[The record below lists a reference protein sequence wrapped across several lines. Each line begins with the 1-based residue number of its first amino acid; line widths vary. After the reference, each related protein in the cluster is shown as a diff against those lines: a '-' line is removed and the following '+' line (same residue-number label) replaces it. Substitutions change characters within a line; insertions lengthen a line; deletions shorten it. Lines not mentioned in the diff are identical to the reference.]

1 MLNCQGTL
9 VMEKDLEKVFNKFQ
23 TQETLGF
30 IKTTEKPTSTLT
42 SEQKVSLNRK
52 GNVLFNQ
59 GDVEQ
64 ARRIF
69 MTTGY
74 SDGLARVADVYLTQ
88 NRELDALK
96 LYLLA
101 HNERKSEM
109 LLKKIADLI
118 SKLIIE

>member
-1 MLNCQGTL
+1 
-9 VMEKDLEKVFNKFQ
+9 MEKDLEKVFDKFQ
-23 TQETLGF
+23 MQGTSGF

-59 GDVEQ
+59 GDIEQ

-74 SDGLARVADVYLTQ
+74 SDGLTRIADVYASQ

-96 LYLLA
+96 LYILA
-101 HNERKSEM
+101 HNKRKSEV
-109 LLKKIADLI
+109 LLEKIASLI

>member
-1 MLNCQGTL
+1 
-9 VMEKDLEKVFNKFQ
+9 MEKDLEKVFGKFQ

-30 IKTTEKPTSTLT
+30 IKTTEKPAFSLT

-52 GNVLFNQ
+52 GNLLFNQ
-59 GDVEQ
+59 GDIEQ

-69 MTTGY
+69 LTTGY
-74 SDGLARVADVYLTQ
+74 SDGLTRGADVYVDQ

-96 LYLLA
+96 LYILA
-101 HNERKSEM
+101 HNKRKSEV
-109 LLKKIADLI
+109 LLEKIASLI

>member
-1 MLNCQGTL
+1 MD
-9 VMEKDLEKVFNKFQ
+9 KDLEKVFEKFQ
-23 TQETLGF
+23 GTGTVGF
-30 IKTTEKPTSTLT
+30 IKTTEKPASPLT
-42 SEQKVSLNRK
+42 SERKVTLNRK
-52 GNVLFNQ
+52 GNVLLNQ
-59 GDVEQ
+59 GDIEQ

-74 SDGLARVADVYLTQ
+74 SDGLTRVADVYITQ

-101 HNERKSEM
+101 HNERKSEA
-109 LLKKIADLI
+109 LFQKIAALI

>member
-1 MLNCQGTL
+1 MNG
-9 VMEKDLEKVFNKFQ
+9 VMEKDLEKVFGKFQ
-23 TQETLGF
+23 AQETLGF
-30 IKTTEKPTSTLT
+30 IKTTEKPAFSLT

-59 GDVEQ
+59 GDIEQ

-69 MTTGY
+69 LTTGY
-74 SDGLARVADVYLTQ
+74 SDGLTRVADVYVDQ

-96 LYLLA
+96 LYILA
-101 HNERKSEM
+101 HNKRKSEV
-109 LLKKIADLI
+109 LLEKIASLI

>member
-1 MLNCQGTL
+1 
-9 VMEKDLEKVFNKFQ
+9 MEKDLEKVFEKFQ
-23 TQETLGF
+23 MQETLGF
-30 IKTTEKPTSTLT
+30 LKTTEKPASSLT
-42 SEQKVSLNRK
+42 SEQKVGLNRK

-59 GDVEQ
+59 GDIEQ

-74 SDGLARVADVYLTQ
+74 SDGLTRVADVYVTQ
-88 NRELDALK
+88 NREVDALK

-101 HNERKSEM
+101 HNKRKSDA
-109 LLKKIADLI
+109 LLEKIAHLI

>member
-1 MLNCQGTL
+1 
-9 VMEKDLEKVFNKFQ
+9 MEKDLEKVFNKFQ
-23 TQETLGF
+23 AQETLGF

-42 SEQKVSLNRK
+42 SEQKVGLNRK

-74 SDGLARVADVYLTQ
+74 SDGLTRVADVYLTQ

-101 HNERKSEM
+101 HNERKSEVI
-109 LLKKIADLI
+109 LKKIADLI